1 MLSQKGTANALNVFT
16 FTFSLYTTSKHQ
28 VQMENIKLDF

>member
-1 MLSQKGTANALNVFT
+1 MLSQKGTASALNMVT

-28 VQMENIKLDF
+28 FQMENIKLDF